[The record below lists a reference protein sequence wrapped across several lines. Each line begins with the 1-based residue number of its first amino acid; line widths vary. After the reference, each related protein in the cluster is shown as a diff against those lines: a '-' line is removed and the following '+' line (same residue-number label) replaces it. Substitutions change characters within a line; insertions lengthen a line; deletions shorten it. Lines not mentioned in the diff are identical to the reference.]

1 MIDGARLTT
10 TACASALALLLF
22 GQCRRQDV
30 PRADPSPSRP
40 TADGA
45 RVAAAAPPPT
55 APGPAPAADDAADA
69 ASAPPSTGAWLD
81 ANIYRFRLEAVRR
94 CTPPDAGGA
103 TRIGVLVRVTA
114 KNIDELLVAP
124 RDFKLESGGT
134 ALESAI
140 LSKAP
145 GGCAPLLAPKSL
157 RPGKTADGIVVFD
170 LPAGFTPA
178 HRQVKLAYQP
188 TRWGGA
194 RRVEAVL
201 PPESLAP

>member
-1 MIDGARLTT
+1 MSDGARLST

-22 GQCRRQDV
+22 GQCRRQEV
-30 PRADPSPSRP
+30 PQAAPPP
-40 TADGA
+40 ATADGA
-45 RVAAAAPPPT
+45 RVVAAAPPPT
-55 APGPAPAADDAADA
+55 APAPPADDAADA

-94 CTPPDAGGA
+94 CTPSAPGGA

-114 KNIDELLVAP
+114 KNIDDLLVAP
-124 RDFKLESGGT
+124 RDFRLESGGT
-134 ALESAI
+134 TVDSAI
-140 LSKAP
+140 LPKAP
-145 GGCAPLLAPKSL
+145 TGCAPLLAPKSL
-157 RPGKTADGIVVFD
+157 RPGKTADGVVVFD
-170 LPAGFTPA
+170 LPAGFAPA
-178 HRQVKLAYQP
+178 DRPVKIAYQP